1 LSFLSFQAH
10 KHPLQD
16 GRKVKSGLRTCRE
29 NFEQDI
35 RRLWN
40 ARPHKYREKLR
51 IRDEDELLRRLIQLE
66 SRDLSRKYNSI
77 KGLLEWYLEIWG
89 KTVMAPDTN
98 QGEEEALID
107 EAL

>member
-1 LSFLSFQAH
+1 MA
-10 KHPLQD
+10 
-16 GRKVKSGLRTCRE
+16 GRLNLVFEPAE

-66 SRDLSRKYNSI
+66 SRDLS
-77 KGLLEWYLEIWG
+77 
-89 KTVMAPDTN
+89 
-98 QGEEEALID
+98 
-107 EAL
+107 